1 MAKIMV
7 IAESGFGKST
17 AICPSEELGIK
28 GLNPKE
34 TFIVNVSGKDFPS
47 RGWKKLYKAIEGK
60 DLSSGNYVDTN
71 DGMAVAGLI
80 SILNE
85 KKPEIKNLVIDDF
98 QYLMADYYMDKAKTS
113 GFDKFSDIGYFIG
126 QIFKAIQ
133 KFKGNVVILTHPEE
147 VQNNFGTSYKAK
159 TVGKM
164 IDQYIS
170 LEGKFDIVLY
180 GTQDFDSK
188 NKKAIKQF
196 VTNFD
201 GRYPAKSAAGMFSLY
216 IPNDLGYV
224 IEQVNKYY
232 DGE

>member
-1 MAKIMV
+1 MV

-17 AICPSEELGIK
+17 SICPSEELDIT
-28 GLNPKE
+28 GLNPE
-34 TFIVNVSGKDFPS
+34 TTFLINVSGKDLPS
-47 RGWKKLYKAIEGK
+47 RGWRKHYKHIDGK
-60 DLSSGNYVDTN
+60 DLASGNYLESN
-71 DGMAVAGLI
+71 DAMAIAGAI
-80 SILNE
+80 SVINE
-85 KKPEIKNLVIDDF
+85 KNPKIQTLVIDDF

-126 QIFKAIQ
+126 QIFKSTQ
-133 KFKGNVVILTHPEE
+133 KFKGNVIVLTHPEE
-147 VQNNFGTSYKAK
+147 VQNAFGTSYKAK

-180 GTQDFDSK
+180 GSQEFDAK

-201 GRYPAKSAAGMFSLY
+201 GRYPAKSAVGMFELY

-224 IEQVNKYY
+224 LDKVNDYY
-232 DGE
+232 NG

>member
-17 AICPSEELGIK
+17 SICPSEELDIT
-28 GLNPKE
+28 GLNSE
-34 TFIVNVSGKDFPS
+34 TTFLINVSGKDLPS
-47 RGWKKLYKAIEGK
+47 RGWRKHYKHIDGK
-60 DLSSGNYVDTN
+60 DLTSGNYLESN
-71 DGMAVAGLI
+71 DAMAIAGAI
-80 SILNE
+80 SVINE
-85 KKPEIKNLVIDDF
+85 KNPKIQTLVIDDF

-126 QIFKAIQ
+126 QIFKSTQ
-133 KFKGNVVILTHPEE
+133 KFKGNVIVLTHPEE
-147 VQNNFGTSYKAK
+147 VQNAFGTSYKAK

-180 GTQDFDSK
+180 GAQDFDVK

-201 GRYPAKSAAGMFSLY
+201 GRYPAKSAVGMFDLY

-224 IEQVNKYY
+224 LNKVNDYY
-232 DGE
+232 NG